1 MTEPLVFRG
10 PEGSITVT
18 AAALTELV
26 ARAARSVDGVRAA
39 PAAAGGRGA
48 GTRTV
53 ARRSRSSSARRTES
67 RCPSSRR
74 AVQERV
80 GEALAQVTGLEV
92 ERVDVEIAEIG

>member
-1 MTEPLVFRG
+1 VTEPLVFRG
-10 PEGSITVT
+10 PEGSVTLT

-26 ARAARSVDGVRAA
+26 AGAARSVDGVRLRR
-39 PAAAGGRGA
+39 PR
-48 GTRTV
+48 RTV
-53 ARRSRSSSARRTES
+53 EIRHADGRASVSIELGATPAE
-67 RCPSSRR
+67 PLPGLAR

>member
-1 MTEPLVFRG
+1 MTEPLVFGG
-10 PEGSITVT
+10 PEGLITLT

-26 ARAARSVDGVRAA
+26 AGAARSVDGVRLRRPRRAVEVRHA
-39 PAAAGGRGA
+39 DGRASVSIELGATPAEPLPGLA
-48 GTRTV
+48 
-53 ARRSRSSSARRTES
+53 
-67 RCPSSRR
+67 R